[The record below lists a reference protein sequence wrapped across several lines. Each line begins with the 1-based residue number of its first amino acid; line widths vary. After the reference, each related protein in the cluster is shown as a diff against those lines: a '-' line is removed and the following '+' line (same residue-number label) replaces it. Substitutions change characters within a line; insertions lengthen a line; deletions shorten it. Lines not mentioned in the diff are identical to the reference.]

1 MEAKMNKLS
10 GALIAICAFVQS
22 QALMA
27 QDKWPSQPIKLLV
40 TFPAGGNTDAVARLT
55 ADFMQKALGGATVVV
70 ENHAGAGGIVGT
82 EMVTR
87 AAPDG
92 YTLCMCSIG
101 PITIAPATQQL
112 RYDPLKDL
120 VPISLVSTNPLMLV
134 VHPSVKAN
142 SVQELVALARAE
154 PGRLN
159 YSSAGIGA
167 LTYFSAELFKTK
179 TGTQITHVAYRG
191 GAQATMAVI
200 AGDVQLTF
208 ANMSDA
214 VSQIEGGKVRAL
226 GVTTAKRSPAAPNV
240 PTLAEQGIPGYATE
254 SWNALLAPKGTPQPI
269 IDRLAAMAAD
279 MAKDDKIYKR
289 MTEFGSVA
297 VSNSPDA
304 LARMLREET
313 EQWAALVKEIG
324 LNTQNAKLGR

>member
-1 MEAKMNKLS
+1 
-10 GALIAICAFVQS
+10 
-22 QALMA
+22 
-27 QDKWPSQPIKLLV
+27 
-40 TFPAGGNTDAVARLT
+40 
-55 ADFMQKALGGATVVV
+55 
-70 ENHAGAGGIVGT
+70 
-82 EMVTR
+82 
-87 AAPDG
+87 
-92 YTLCMCSIG
+92 MCSIG
-101 PITIAPATQQL
+101 PITIAPATQHL

-226 GVTTAKRSPAAPNV
+226 GVTPPS
-240 PTLAEQGIPGYATE
+240 
-254 SWNALLAPKGTPQPI
+254 
-269 IDRLAAMAAD
+269 
-279 MAKDDKIYKR
+279 
-289 MTEFGSVA
+289 
-297 VSNSPDA
+297 
-304 LARMLREET
+304 
-313 EQWAALVKEIG
+313 AALPHRTCPRWRSKEFPAMQPNPERAVRAEG
-324 LNTQNAKLGR
+324 HLCSNHRSTDDSYL

>member
-1 MEAKMNKLS
+1 MLLGIMTVAC
-10 GALIAICAFVQS
+10 ALAHP
-22 QALMA
+22 QASTA

-82 EMVTR
+82 EMVAK

-101 PITIAPATQQL
+101 PITIAPVTEQL

-120 VPISLVSTNPLMLV
+120 MPISLVSTNPLMLL

-214 VSQIEGGKVRAL
+214 ISQIEGAKVRAL

-254 SWNALLAPKGTPQPI
+254 SWNAMFAPKGTPQPI
-269 IDRLAAMAAD
+269 IDRLTAIVSE
-279 MAKDDKIYKR
+279 MAKDKSIQKR
-289 MTEFGSVA
+289 MTDFGSVA
-297 VSNSPDA
+297 VANSPDE
-304 LARMLREET
+304 LSRMLREET
-313 EQWAALVKEIG
+313 AQWAKLVKEIG
-324 LNTQNAKLGR
+324 LK